1 MYVCVC
7 VCGKVINCMKTDYS
21 LHSVYRSI
29 CLSDPCV
36 CKIMYNLWS
45 GKGWL
50 DGYHCVLW
58 HSLVRVHNGKQRD
71 AKYMK
76 HLPLCAEDL
85 WQLSGCLAPVGQCHA
100 VGWSCP
106 ELAEGW
112 GLKTCWTCNM
122 YPLVNY
128 RNYGKSPFSM
138 GKSTIN
144 GPFFNSYVK
153 LPEGNMSFF
162 IKSSGTADVSVPD
175 EAVFSRV
182 RHLTNFS
189 ITYFGCICSW
199 CGFTTSRF
207 FTWQSETHMF
217 NWPTV

>member
-21 LHSVYRSI
+21 LHSVYRSF

-85 WQLSGCLAPVGQCHA
+85 
-100 VGWSCP
+100 
-106 ELAEGW
+106 
-112 GLKTCWTCNM
+112 
-122 YPLVNY
+122 
-128 RNYGKSPFSM
+128 
-138 GKSTIN
+138 
-144 GPFFNSYVK
+144 
-153 LPEGNMSFF
+153 
-162 IKSSGTADVSVPD
+162 
-175 EAVFSRV
+175 
-182 RHLTNFS
+182 
-189 ITYFGCICSW
+189 
-199 CGFTTSRF
+199 
-207 FTWQSETHMF
+207 
-217 NWPTV
+217 